1 MMLAWIAIVAFSA
14 MFLVCLWAL
23 VPAVALLVED
33 VRRWR
38 GGR

>member
-1 MMLAWIAIVAFSA
+1 MLAWIALAAFSA
-14 MFLVCLWAL
+14 MFLAFLLAL
-23 VPAVALLVED
+23 VLAVGLLVED